1 MEDVPLR
8 HTRLLLCLSLIVAA
22 LAPMAVFADDS
33 LITIINRS
41 DWDIHHLYLSP
52 VDVDEW
58 GPDQLG
64 EHVIESGDKF
74 QLYGIECDVYDI
86 MIVDEDGDE
95 CILEAI
101 DLCDEHAKWVITNDE
116 LLNCIAEE

>member
-1 MEDVPLR
+1 MKR
-8 HTRLLLCLSLIVAA
+8 HRAA
-22 LAPMAVFADDS
+22 FLTFSILVMATLTLGAFAQES
-33 LITIINRS
+33 VIKIINRS

-64 EHVIESGDKF
+64 NEIIASGEIF
-74 QLYGIECDVYDI
+74 TLYGIECDVYDI

-95 CILEAI
+95 CVIEAE
-101 DLCDEHAKWVITNDE
+101 DLCDDEAKWVITNDE
-116 LLNCIAEE
+116 LLGCQGWQ